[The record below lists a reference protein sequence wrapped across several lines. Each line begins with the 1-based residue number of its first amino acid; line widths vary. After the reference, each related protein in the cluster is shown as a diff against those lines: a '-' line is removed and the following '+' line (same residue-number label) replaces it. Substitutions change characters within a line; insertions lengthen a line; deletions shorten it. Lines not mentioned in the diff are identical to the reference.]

1 MFQFCIEM
9 DRISA
14 FAIYG
19 IRPSRIS
26 VQPDIPSSARY
37 LWQDIQPD
45 IRLDIRFITI
55 CILKSLGFPSEGF
68 RRERQKRNQDQASHQ
83 SLVSE
88 PTQPSKK

>member
-1 MFQFCIEM
+1 MFQFCLEM

-14 FAIYG
+14 FALYS
-19 IRPSRIS
+19 IRTNRIS
-26 VQPDIPSSARY
+26 FQPDISPSARY
-37 LWQDIQPD
+37 LRQDIRPD
-45 IRLDIRFITI
+45 IRLGIRFITI